1 MGVTK
6 LSAALRIP
14 LGLGLVGFALAAG
27 LVQRSPWI
35 LPFLGAGFTLAYL
48 FGQLRL
54 WRVARNSGTLKRY
67 WLQLPADFALQML
80 LVSALY
86 LIGFGL
92 RALFSGAVTVAPF
105 GPADAIWPLAAGAAG
120 AIMGLYIDRLEGKP
134 ASFMPL
140 WMLQDDEA
148 SPERKS
154 DLVVSADPVTLD
166 TFFSGEAGGE
176 GGLSEDDI
184 TRVEARL
191 GRALPDTLIELY
203 RRQNGGNVAGLCIPK
218 RGIAHPDRYEHVM
231 TPFGAYNDLVPAD
244 SLRTVW
250 DTVCD
255 YADPDDPDEADQ
267 FPEGS
272 KAMIVLAQ
280 WYRETLFLDY
290 NQPAAPRV
298 GFTDFDRFDVD
309 GEPDPVIWWPDFDAF
324 FASLRHYEPV

>member
-14 LGLGLVGFALAAG
+14 LGLGLVGFALATG

-35 LPFLGAGFTLAYL
+35 LPSMAAGFTLAFL
-48 FGQLRL
+48 FGQLRT
-54 WRVARNSGTLKRY
+54 WRHARNSGLLRQY
-67 WLQLPADFALQML
+67 WLQVPADFALQLL
-80 LVSALY
+80 LVSGLY
-86 LIGFGL
+86 FIGFGL
-92 RALFSGAVTVAPF
+92 SALFSGAVTVAPF
-105 GPADAIWPLAAGAAG
+105 SPADAIWPLAVGAVG
-120 AIMGLYIDRLEGKP
+120 AIMGVYIDRLEGKP
-134 ASFMPL
+134 ASFLPL
-140 WMLQDDEA
+140 WMSTDEDA
-148 SPERKS
+148 GPEGLS
-154 DLVVSADPVTLD
+154 DLIVSAEPVTLD
-166 TFFSGEAGGE
+166 NFYIGGPGVA

-203 RRQNGGNVAGLCIPK
+203 RRQNGGSVAGLCIPK
-218 RGIAHPDRYEHVM
+218 RGIADPDRYEHVM
-231 TPFGAYNDLVPAD
+231 TPFGAYNDLVPAA

-255 YADPDDPDEADQ
+255 YANPNNEDEADQ

-272 KAMIVLAQ
+272 MAMIVLAQ

-290 NQPAAPRV
+290 NRPGAPRV
-298 GFTDFDRFDVD
+298 GFADFDRFDLD
-309 GEPDPVIWWPDFDAF
+309 GEPEPVIWWPDFDAF

>member
-6 LSAALRIP
+6 LSSMLRIP
-14 LGLGLVGFALAAG
+14 LGLGLVGFAAATGLA
-27 LVQRSPWI
+27 QRSPWI
-35 LPFLGAGFTLAYL
+35 LPFLATGFTLAFL
-48 FGQLRL
+48 FGQLRT
-54 WRVARNSGTLKRY
+54 WRYARNAGKLRAY
-67 WLQLPADFALQML
+67 WLQLPADFGVQLL

-92 RALFSGAVTVAPF
+92 GALVRGTVDVAPF
-105 GPADAIWPLAAGAAG
+105 GPADAIWPLAVGAVG
-120 AIMGLYIDRLEGKP
+120 VIMGLYIDRLEGKP
-134 ASFMPL
+134 SSFLPL
-140 WMLQDDEA
+140 WMNSGEDSPPESFADLQLLA
-148 SPERKS
+148 G
-154 DLVVSADPVTLD
+154 PVTLES
-166 TFFSGEAGGE
+166 FYSGGPAEAS
-176 GGLSEDDI
+176 GLSEDDI

-191 GRALPDTLIELY
+191 GRALPDTLIALY
-203 RRQNGGNVAGLCIPK
+203 RLQNGGSVAGLCIPK
-218 RGIAHPDRYEHVM
+218 RGIADPDRYEHVM

-255 YADPDDPDEADQ
+255 YANPNNPDEAGQ
-267 FPEGS
+267 FPDGS

-290 NQPAAPRV
+290 NQPGAPRV
-298 GFTDFDRFDVD
+298 GFTDFDRFDID